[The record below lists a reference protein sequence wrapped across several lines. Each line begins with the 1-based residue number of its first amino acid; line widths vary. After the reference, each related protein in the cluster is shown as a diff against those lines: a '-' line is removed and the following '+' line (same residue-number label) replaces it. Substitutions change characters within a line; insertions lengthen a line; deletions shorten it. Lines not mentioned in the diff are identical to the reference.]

1 MSELDFEMI
10 IFTEKVFIKVKKE
23 EITMKEVIIA
33 TKNPGKAK
41 EFEYIFA
48 RRGIAVRTLLDH
60 PEIPE
65 VEETGTTFEEN
76 AVLKAETIS
85 KALNKM
91 VIGDDSGLMVDALE
105 GRPGIYSARYAGE
118 PKNDQN
124 NTNKLLSKL
133 TGIPEENRTA
143 RFYCAL
149 AVAIPGKET
158 FTVSGNVEGRI
169 LEEQRGTNG
178 FGYDPVFYV
187 PEKGLAMAELSADVK
202 NQISHRANAL
212 KKLDDLLDS
221 ILERDEQA

>member
-1 MSELDFEMI
+1 
-10 IFTEKVFIKVKKE
+10 
-23 EITMKEVIIA
+23 MKEVIIA

-41 EFEYIFA
+41 EFEDIFA
-48 RRGIAVRTLLDH
+48 RRGLAVKTLLDH

-76 AVLKAETIS
+76 ATLKAETIS

-124 NTNKLLSKL
+124 NTNKLLTEL
-133 TGIPEENRTA
+133 AGVPEEKRTA

-149 AVAIPGKET
+149 AVGIPGRET
-158 FTVSGNVEGRI
+158 FTVSGTVDGRI
-169 LEEQRGTNG
+169 LEEQRGSNG

-187 PEKGLAMAELSADVK
+187 PEKGKAMAELSSDEK
-202 NQISHRANAL
+202 NKISHRANAL
-212 KKLDDLLDS
+212 KKLDDVLDS
-221 ILERDEQA
+221 ILKRDEES

>member
-1 MSELDFEMI
+1 M
-10 IFTEKVFIKVKKE
+10 
-23 EITMKEVIIA
+23 MKEVIIA
-33 TKNPGKAK
+33 TKNPGKAR
-41 EFEYIFA
+41 EFEHIFA
-48 RRGIAVRTLLDH
+48 SRGIEVKTLLDF

-76 AVLKAETIS
+76 AILKAEAVS

-91 VIGDDSGLMVDALE
+91 VIGDDSGLIVDALE

-124 NTNKLLSKL
+124 NTEKVLAELKNV
-133 TGIPEENRTA
+133 PEEKRTA

-149 AVAIPGKET
+149 AVAVPGQT
-158 FTVSGNVEGRI
+158 TMTVSGTCEGRI
-169 LEEQRGTNG
+169 LTEPRGVNG

-202 NQISHRANAL
+202 NRISHRANAL
-212 KKLDDLLDS
+212 IKLDVLLDS
-221 ILERDEQA
+221 ILESPEQS